1 MPRKSRLA
9 IRLAAAGRIGNEAQ
23 GLGVGSRAEAP
34 EIESDTEYELD
45 SDSSFPSPPQKR
57 VEWPSHQLQYQLKLW
72 KFRTTYFLDRRRPS
86 RTHLIK

>member
-34 EIESDTEYELD
+34 EIELDTEYELD
-45 SDSSFPSPPQKR
+45 SDSSFPSPPKKSR
-57 VEWPSHQLQYQLKLW
+57 VAKSSTAVSTQAVEIPNNL
-72 KFRTTYFLDRRRPS
+72 FLDRRRPS